1 MDPNTA
7 GLIVLAEQLAA
18 LLAKTIVDIKSVF
31 SSSNTATVDQI
42 LADADAQFDQI
53 IANAKAA
60 LPPAPPSAAPAGN

>member
-60 LPPAPPSAAPAGN
+60 LPPAPSSAAPAGN